1 METCPH
7 CAAVLTTNEIAI
19 SLRLLGRD
27 GKNLRCRDCLAK
39 ELKVSPEIIDRKI
52 RQFRDM
58 GCPLF
63 V

>member
-1 METCPH
+1 MSCCQNCEKT
-7 CAAVLTTNEIAI
+7 LTTNEIGI

-27 GKNLRCRDCLAK
+27 GKRILCRECLSR
-39 ELKVSPEIIDRKI
+39 ELKVAPELIDRKI
-52 RQFRDM
+52 EQFKRQ

>member
-1 METCPH
+1 MDH
-7 CAAVLTTNEIAI
+7 CQNCGQTLSTNEIGI

-27 GKNLRCRDCLAK
+27 GRRILCRECLAL
-39 ELKVSPEIIDRKI
+39 ELKVDPALIDRKI
-52 RQFRDM
+52 EQFKRM

>member
-1 METCPH
+1 MSACQKCSQT
-7 CAAVLTTNEIAI
+7 LSTNEIGI

-27 GKNLRCRDCLAK
+27 GRQLLCRQCLAQD
-39 ELKVSPEIIDRKI
+39 LKIDPQLIDRKI
-52 RQFRDM
+52 EQFKLQ

>member
-1 METCPH
+1 MSLCQY
-7 CAAVLTTNEIAI
+7 CQSKLSTNEIGI

-27 GKNLRCRDCLAK
+27 GRKLLCRQCLAG
-39 ELKVSPEIIDRKI
+39 EFKVDVQIIDKKI
-52 RQFRDM
+52 QQYKEQ

>member
-1 METCPH
+1 MDNCQN
-7 CAAVLTTNEIAI
+7 CAKKLSTNEIGI

-27 GKNLRCRDCLAK
+27 GSRILCRECLAQD
-39 ELKVSPEIIDRKI
+39 LKIDPAIIDRKI
-52 RQFRDM
+52 EQFKRQ

>member
-1 METCPH
+1 MQLCQH
-7 CAAVLTTNEIAI
+7 CAAVLTTNEIGI

-39 ELKVSPEIIDRKI
+39 ELKVDPEIIDRKI
-52 RQFRDM
+52 QQFREM

>member
-1 METCPH
+1 MSQCRNCGSE
-7 CAAVLTTNEIAI
+7 LTTNEIGI

-27 GKNLRCRDCLAK
+27 GSRLMCRGCIADALQV
-39 ELKVSPEIIDRKI
+39 EPETIDRKI
-52 RQFRDM
+52 RQFKEQ

>member
-1 METCPH
+1 MDNCLK
-7 CAAVLTTNEIAI
+7 CAKKLSTNEIGI

-27 GKNLRCRDCLAK
+27 GSRILCRECLAR
-39 ELKVSPEIIDRKI
+39 ELKVDPVLIDRKI
-52 RQFRDM
+52 EQFKRM

>member
-1 METCPH
+1 MSRCQNCSKT
-7 CAAVLTTNEIAI
+7 LSTNEVGI

-27 GKNLRCRDCLAK
+27 GRRILCRTCLSQ
-39 ELKVSPEIIDRKI
+39 ELKVAPELIDRKI
-52 RQFRDM
+52 EQFKRQ

>member
-1 METCPH
+1 MQECQF
-7 CAAVLTTNEIAI
+7 CKKKLSTNEIGI

-27 GKNLRCRDCLAK
+27 GKRLLCRECLATD
-39 ELKVSPEIIDRKI
+39 LRIDPSLIDKKI
-52 RQFRDM
+52 EQFKKQ

>member
-1 METCPH
+1 MENCQTCSKK
-7 CAAVLTTNEIAI
+7 LSTNEIGI

-27 GKNLRCRDCLAK
+27 GRKLLCRECLAQD
-39 ELKVSPEIIDRKI
+39 LKIDPALIDRKI
-52 RQFRDM
+52 EQFKSQ

>member
-1 METCPH
+1 MKQCPR
-7 CAAVLTTNEIAI
+7 CGKTLSTNEIGI

-27 GKNLRCRDCLAK
+27 GSRLLCRECLAA
-39 ELKVSPEIIDRKI
+39 ELKVEPDVIDQKI
-52 RQFRDM
+52 RQFKNQ

>member
-1 METCPH
+1 MSNCQNCTK
-7 CAAVLTTNEIAI
+7 TISTNEVGI

-27 GKNLRCRDCLAK
+27 GRRILCRECLSQ
-39 ELKVSPEIIDRKI
+39 ELKVDPQLIDRKI
-52 RQFRDM
+52 EQFKRQ

>member
-1 METCPH
+1 MEKCQICTK
-7 CAAVLTTNEIAI
+7 ALTTNEIGI

-27 GKNLRCRDCLAK
+27 GSRILCRECLAQ
-39 ELKVSPEIIDRKI
+39 ELKIDPALIDRKI
-52 RQFRDM
+52 QQFRSQ

>member
-1 METCPH
+1 MESCH
-7 CAAVLTTNEIAI
+7 SCDKKLSTNEIGI

-27 GKNLRCRDCLAK
+27 GSRILCRECLAQD
-39 ELKVSPEIIDRKI
+39 LKIDPALIDRKI
-52 RQFRDM
+52 EQFKRQ

>member
-1 METCPH
+1 MDNCQK
-7 CAAVLTTNEIAI
+7 CGKKLSTNEIGI

-27 GKNLRCRDCLAK
+27 GRRILCRECLAQ
-39 ELKVSPEIIDRKI
+39 ELKVDPALIDRKI
-52 RQFRDM
+52 EQFKRM

>member
-1 METCPH
+1 MH
-7 CAAVLTTNEIAI
+7 CCEYCQKTLSTNEIGI

-27 GKNLRCRDCLAK
+27 GRKFLCRVCIAAEFEVDPA
-39 ELKVSPEIIDRKI
+39 IIDKKI
-52 RQFRDM
+52 QQFKSQ

>member
-1 METCPH
+1 MDICQKCEKK
-7 CAAVLTTNEIAI
+7 LTTNEIGI

-27 GKNLRCRDCLAK
+27 GRRLLCRECLAAD
-39 ELKVSPEIIDRKI
+39 LKIDPILIDRKI
-52 RQFRDM
+52 EQFRQQ